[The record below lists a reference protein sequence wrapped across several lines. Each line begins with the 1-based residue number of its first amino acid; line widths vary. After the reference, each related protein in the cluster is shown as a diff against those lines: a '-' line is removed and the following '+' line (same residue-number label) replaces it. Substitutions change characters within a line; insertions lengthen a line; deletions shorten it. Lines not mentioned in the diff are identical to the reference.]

1 MGAAVREMSKGLR
14 ERWGHLPATD
24 DWDHSTRY
32 MPYAR
37 ESAADYRRQMLDGAD
52 RSMPAKSLPS
62 QQPDLFGGIASKN
75 CVKAVHDRSQS
86 EEEATRQARIL
97 EEDIS
102 QSIIDQGHVDQT
114 VAALLRD
121 QNSTFGSQSRV
132 TWSSATEE
140 QKRACCVALLKDSNW
155 RPVQQEHCGQ
165 FEHEENS
172 LWFRGLQE
180 KNSIYTD
187 SAKDYRTR
195 MLRGESPQQSERPCG
210 TSSEWTKLRSQNN
223 RLDKELKQEQRP
235 KERPIKDDAVQKPV
249 VPTYELAS
257 SRLVAQW
264 SAREVKPKQTNS
276 VVSDEVSD
284 RGYISTNI
292 SKKAQLPDSY
302 WGYGV
307 PSGYEEVVHTKVD
320 SGKPPEKINSFVELM
335 KQIKSN
341 AAKHESDRA
350 SVTQENKFGKSWG
363 KIKHIVEPPAPE

>member
-1 MGAAVREMSKGLR
+1 MIG
-14 ERWGHLPATD
+14 
-24 DWDHSTRY
+24 DHSTRY

-62 QQPDLFGGIASKN
+62 QQQPDLFGGMASKN
-75 CVKAVHDRSQS
+75 YVKAVHDRSQS

-210 TSSEWTKLRSQNN
+210 TSTEWTKLRSQNN

-235 KERPIKDDAVQKPV
+235 KERPIKDDVVQKPV
-249 VPTYELAS
+249 APTYELAS
-257 SRLVAQW
+257 SRLVAKW

-284 RGYISTNI
+284 HGYIPTNI